1 MGVRPDQPESSVYDR
16 WHFRGPQPVPNN
28 SGIDAPLIGF
38 SFDGDTPP
46 EPPRFLV
53 KHLLPAE
60 GVAILGGQSG
70 AGKTFTAIDLA
81 AAAGTGQPFFGRRIV
96 ERVGTLILA
105 AEGAGTLPGRIEAVR
120 KAKSDGNPL
129 PIAWMGAVPNL
140 ADADEVKALVPKI
153 RAVDLL
159 MRERFGMRL
168 GLIVIDTLAAA
179 FALKDE
185 NDAAEAQQALRHMR
199 MLGEPLGA
207 LVLPVHHYG
216 KTEDTGLRGSS
227 AYRGGAD
234 AVLSVLAD
242 RKQVTGEV
250 GSRSLNLAKTRH
262 GEEGP
267 IAGFSLR
274 FVQLG
279 MDEDDEPFG
288 ACVIDPALNEPPP
301 SMIRQAPKDS
311 LPIVALRGAFD
322 EVLTTRGRDVRVR
335 GDGETVRAITVN
347 EIRDEFRRRYAT
359 GEDEQEDDGARVQA
373 RVRQALKRAL
383 DACPK
388 HGFLTAAWN
397 GEEWLWRA

>member
-1 MGVRPDQPESSVYDR
+1 MSAKPGPTDAIYDR
-16 WHFRGPQPVPNN
+16 TRFRGLRSLDDGGETSV
-28 SGIDAPLIGF
+28 DALLLGF

-70 AGKTFTAIDLA
+70 AGKTFTGIDLA
-81 AAAGTGQPFFGRRIV
+81 VSLATEQPFFGRRV
-96 ERVGTLILA
+96 AEPVGTLILA
-105 AEGAGTLPGRIEAVR
+105 AEGAGTLAGRIEAAR
-120 KAKSDGNPL
+120 RTRADGAAL

-140 ADADEVKALVPKI
+140 ADAEEVKALLPKL
-153 RAVDLL
+153 RAVDAR
-159 MRERFGMRL
+159 MRERFGVRL
-168 GLIVIDTLAAA
+168 GCIIIDTLAAA
-179 FALKDE
+179 FAMRDE
-185 NDAAEAQQALRHMR
+185 NDAAEAQQTLRHMR

-207 LVLPVHHYG
+207 LVLPIHHFG
-216 KTEDTGLRGSS
+216 KTEETGLRGSS

-234 AVLSVLAD
+234 AVLSVTAD
-242 RKQVTGEV
+242 RNHVTGEV
-250 GSRSLNLAKTRH
+250 TTRALNLSKTRH

-267 IAGFSLR
+267 IAAFTLR

-279 MDEDDEPFG
+279 IDEDGDPFG
-288 ACVIDPALNEPPP
+288 ACVVDPALDQPPP
-301 SMIRQAPKDS
+301 STRKAPPKDS

-322 EVLTTRGRDVRVR
+322 EVLASHGREVRVR
-335 GDGETVRAITVN
+335 GESDGQMVRAITVD

-359 GEDEQEDDGARVQA
+359 GEEEDEKVKA

-388 HGFLTAAWN
+388 HGFATASWA
-397 GEEWLWRA
+397 GGEWLWRV